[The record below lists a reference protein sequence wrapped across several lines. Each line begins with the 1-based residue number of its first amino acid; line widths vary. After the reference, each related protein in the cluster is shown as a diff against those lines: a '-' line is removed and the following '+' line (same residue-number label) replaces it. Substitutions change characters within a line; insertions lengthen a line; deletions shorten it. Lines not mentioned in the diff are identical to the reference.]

1 MNFLDERWTEIPQGL
16 DRANLYPYE
25 APRINFIIN
34 KGKIQK
40 LPNEFKFDK
49 RIPILAIVSNRSPSQ
64 LLRKFGK
71 LEIIP
76 VTNII
81 VNNFDVTY
89 ASLISYYGAVPATLW
104 PVKGSK
110 LQLSIIWLNDSQL
123 KVMHETEAVGKA
135 YEFVKFDNEVINFKS
150 SFIIKGNI
158 FGYVSKFGALNFGSK
173 VFEVRALSAIKAK
186 KRMLK
191 SINQQKAL
199 KFLSSKIL
207 NISSKKNIFDF
218 RNKVISDKNYRF
230 ETIKKLNKIGIQ
242 PAVTPWKI
250 VRNIK
255 TKSIKFY

>member
-1 MNFLDERWTEIPQGL
+1 M
-16 DRANLYPYE
+16 
-25 APRINFIIN
+25 
-34 KGKIQK
+34 
-40 LPNEFKFDK
+40 
-49 RIPILAIVSNRSPSQ
+49 
-64 LLRKFGK
+64 
-71 LEIIP
+71 
-76 VTNII
+76 
-81 VNNFDVTY
+81 
-89 ASLISYYGAVPATLW
+89 
-104 PVKGSK
+104 
-110 LQLSIIWLNDSQL
+110 
-123 KVMHETEAVGKA
+123 
-135 YEFVKFDNEVINFKS
+135 
-150 SFIIKGNI
+150 
-158 FGYVSKFGALNFGSK
+158 
-173 VFEVRALSAIKAK
+173 SAIKAK